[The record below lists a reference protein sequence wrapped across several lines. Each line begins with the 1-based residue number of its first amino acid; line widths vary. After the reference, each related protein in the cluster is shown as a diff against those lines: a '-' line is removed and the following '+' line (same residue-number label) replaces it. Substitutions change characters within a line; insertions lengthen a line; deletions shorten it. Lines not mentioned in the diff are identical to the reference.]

1 MSGGSG
7 AQAAMRRNDCDPNL
21 LTGLLSLAIGVLDTL
36 LTLLIVAFG
45 PLAALIVIAF
55 ITGSVLTAA
64 VMWHLQRRAPA

>member
-1 MSGGSG
+1 M
-7 AQAAMRRNDCDPNL
+7 
-21 LTGLLSLAIGVLDTL
+21 LDTL